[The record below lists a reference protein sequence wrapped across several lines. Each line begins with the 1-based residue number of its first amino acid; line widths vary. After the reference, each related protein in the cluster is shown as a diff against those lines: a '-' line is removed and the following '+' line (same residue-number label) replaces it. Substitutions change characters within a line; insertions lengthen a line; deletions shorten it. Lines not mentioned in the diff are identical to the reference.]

1 MVLFPKPLILPA
13 TYLLNDNLKTIFSTY
28 SSAEDLSNVILNFVN
43 DKNLI
48 ADKTKLIFE
57 NLQKNYEKKMILNL
71 LIDFY
76 TQHKK

>member
-1 MVLFPKPLILPA
+1 MAKQKL
-13 TYLLNDNLKTIFSTY
+13 
-28 SSAEDLSNVILNFVN
+28 AEALNFVN